1 MNARIF
7 ENLRKD
13 DASRS
18 AKGLTRTYEW
28 RPQKKNPSV
37 CSFILKILALRG
49 TRASQRVIHLTN
61 KIELGILANEG
72 ALYSEI
78 ERKKGEQRVKPKSL

>member
-1 MNARIF
+1 MMLVEVLKVSQERMNG
-7 ENLRKD
+7 
-13 DASRS
+13 
-18 AKGLTRTYEW
+18 GL
-28 RPQKKNPSV
+28 QKKNPSV